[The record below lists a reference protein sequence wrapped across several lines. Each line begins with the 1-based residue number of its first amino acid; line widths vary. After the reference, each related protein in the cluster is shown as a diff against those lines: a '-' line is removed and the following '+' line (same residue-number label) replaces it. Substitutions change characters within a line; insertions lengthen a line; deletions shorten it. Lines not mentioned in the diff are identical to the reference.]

1 MLLFSKSFSVSIENH
16 SCYLI
21 KENKIYTF
29 LLLKDHYANMHVQ
42 KFKNVCTWLTCA
54 YLWFR
59 LGFRGLQQGFL
70 FRFWERFL
78 LSFGVDRP
86 LLGSRFRPT
95 VLLGFGSVFVGA
107 FRLVGWRRPKQG
119 TEVRI
124 LQATKNTSPPLRCGP
139 GAFKYAADYNDND
152 CKENLPV
159 VTMTARTSLA
169 FLRRALLRGAFLG
182 WPGLVSRVMRFGWT
196 KQINW
201 ILRFG
206 LV

>member
-21 KENKIYTF
+21 KENKIYSF

-124 LQATKNTSPPLRCGP
+124 LQATKNTSPPFRCGP
-139 GAFKYAADYNDND
+139 GAFKYVAVDQ
-152 CKENLPV
+152 
-159 VTMTARTSLA
+159 TMTARKIYLWWPWPLE
-169 FLRRALLRGAFLG
+169 LRLLFSEELFSEELFSDDRASCLEWCGLG
-182 WPGLVSRVMRFGWT
+182 GLNKS
-196 KQINW
+196 IEY
-201 ILRFG
+201 
-206 LV
+206 